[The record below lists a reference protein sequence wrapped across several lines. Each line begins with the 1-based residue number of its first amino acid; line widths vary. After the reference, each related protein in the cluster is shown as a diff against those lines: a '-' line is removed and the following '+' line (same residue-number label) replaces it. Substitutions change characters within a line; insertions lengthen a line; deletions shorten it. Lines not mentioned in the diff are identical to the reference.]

1 MSTLEQSAPTE
12 TEGVYQPIAPLR
24 WLYRR
29 FFSHI
34 HVDER
39 WSDVVRDSASRGV
52 VVYVMRSLS
61 ILDFLCLDFLAKKF
75 GLPLV
80 RFVNDLGLWI
90 LEPFGKGE
98 RKLRLR
104 RRVPEEEAL
113 STVVQHGHSAL
124 LFLRRPPRM
133 GSRARHGEAMEIDL
147 IKTLIA
153 CQRSQE
159 KPILLVPQTFC
170 WSKLPTTTSRGLFDL
185 LFGPVEYPGKIRVF
199 FQFLLNFRNA
209 LLRSG
214 EAFDLQSFL
223 LEHPDLT
230 DAQAADKVRYAMLRR
245 IERERTVA
253 LGPAQKTPT
262 RIAEELIRSPRVR
275 RVIEAEAKASKRP
288 VAKVEKEVRKELD
301 RLCAAQSPYMLRLLE
316 RFLHWVWTRI
326 YDGIVVDEEGI
337 ERIRKAAREG
347 ALVLLPSHKSHVDYL
362 VLSYVLYRHALQ
374 PPLIAAGERAALQ
387 RLRARRAGHHPRN
400 PGGTDAADGAAL
412 PRRQPD
418 RNRRGDD
425 LELRC

>member
-124 LFLRRPPRM
+124 LSL
-133 GSRARHGEAMEIDL
+133 
-147 IKTLIA
+147 
-153 CQRSQE
+153 
-159 KPILLVPQTFC
+159 
-170 WSKLPTTTSRGLFDL
+170 
-185 LFGPVEYPGKIRVF
+185 F
-199 FQFLLNFRNA
+199 FQ
-209 LLRSG
+209 
-214 EAFDLQSFL
+214 
-223 LEHPDLT
+223 
-230 DAQAADKVRYAMLRR
+230 
-245 IERERTVA
+245 
-253 LGPAQKTPT
+253 
-262 RIAEELIRSPRVR
+262 
-275 RVIEAEAKASKRP
+275 
-288 VAKVEKEVRKELD
+288 
-301 RLCAAQSPYMLRLLE
+301 CAAS
-316 RFLHWVWTRI
+316 
-326 YDGIVVDEEGI
+326 
-337 ERIRKAAREG
+337 
-347 ALVLLPSHKSHVDYL
+347 S
-362 VLSYVLYRHALQ
+362 
-374 PPLIAAGERAALQ
+374 
-387 RLRARRAGHHPRN
+387 
-400 PGGTDAADGAAL
+400 
-412 PRRQPD
+412 
-418 RNRRGDD
+418 
-425 LELRC
+425 